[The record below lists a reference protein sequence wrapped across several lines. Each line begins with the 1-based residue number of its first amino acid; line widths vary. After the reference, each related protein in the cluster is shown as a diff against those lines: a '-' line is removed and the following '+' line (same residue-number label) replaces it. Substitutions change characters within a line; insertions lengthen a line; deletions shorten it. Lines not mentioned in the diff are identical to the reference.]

1 MFGAYWNYCQ
11 ISDGVLY
18 YTDLRPTENEVH
30 SMNKTF
36 KIVFN
41 KARGTLMVANELTS
55 SVQKKGVSLVAA
67 TAAVLTFLTVPAV
80 NAANIALDFP
90 TTLHSSLRI
99 CIYFLDFSKNL
110 LHFRVFSFIIECNGC
125 TQ

>member
-1 MFGAYWNYCQ
+1 
-11 ISDGVLY
+11 
-18 YTDLRPTENEVH
+18 
-30 SMNKTF
+30 MNKTF

-80 NAANIALDFP
+80 NAANIADQTFENKTTSALTLNKDNANTISGSTFKKNTAATKGGAVVIEKRHCHNEIDF
-90 TTLHSSLRI
+90 
-99 CIYFLDFSKNL
+99 
-110 LHFRVFSFIIECNGC
+110 
-125 TQ
+125 